1 MTLANFEIVEVVGGG
16 NLDGAGAV
24 LGVGVFVGDDGDFA
38 VGEGEFDK
46 TTDEVL
52 IAGIIRVDRDGS
64 VTEESFGASGTDDDF
79 GVFDV
84 RVVIGATIRS
94 TDDLVGDVPEVAG
107 FVLVFD
113 FDVGEGGLVVRTEI
127 DEFFATIDH
136 AIVPHF
142 FKSFID
148 AGDNVFIKSESEVI
162 PSTGGTKSTKLEF
175 HIAALLLYE
184 IPDAGIEFV
193 ARVFKTSVAFFFES
207 AFVDDPSFEAGVI
220 GAGDVPSVFAVKT
233 VVTGEGIF
241 KSNGETMADVE
252 IAVGVGGWH
261 DKRITVIGIG
271 FVGVDD
277 FGRIKSAGMF
287 PFGVDLGLESTGFV
301 AFGEFHR
308 FIIS

>member
-1 MTLANFEIVEVVGGG
+1 M
-16 NLDGAGAV
+16 
-24 LGVGVFVGDDGDFA
+24 
-38 VGEGEFDK
+38 
-46 TTDEVL
+46 
-52 IAGIIRVDRDGS
+52 
-64 VTEESFGASGTDDDF
+64 
-79 GVFDV
+79 FDV
-84 RVVIGATIRS
+84 RVVIGTTVGS
-94 TDDLVGDVPEVAG
+94 TDDFIGNVPEVTG
-107 FVLVFD
+107 FVLMLD
-113 FDVGEGGLVVRTEI
+113 FDVSESGLVMRTEI

-136 AIVPHF
+136 AIVPHL

-148 AGDNVFIKSESEVI
+148 AGDNVFVKSEGEVI

-207 AFVDDPSFEAGVI
+207 ALVDDPSFEAGVI
-220 GAGDVPSVFAVKT
+220 GAGNIPSVFAT
-233 VVTGEGIF
+233 EAVVASEGIF
-241 KSNGETMADVE
+241 EGNGETMADVE

-301 AFGEFHR
+301 AFGEFHEY
-308 FIIS
+308 IIS

>member
-1 MTLANFEIVEVVGGG
+1 M
-16 NLDGAGAV
+16 
-24 LGVGVFVGDDGDFA
+24 
-38 VGEGEFDK
+38 
-46 TTDEVL
+46 
-52 IAGIIRVDRDGS
+52 
-64 VTEESFGASGTDDDF
+64 
-79 GVFDV
+79 FDV
-84 RVVIGATIRS
+84 RVVIGTTVGS
-94 TDDLVGDVPEVAG
+94 TGDLVGDVPEVTG
-107 FVLVFD
+107 FVLMLD
-113 FDVGEGGLVVRTEI
+113 FDVSESGLVMRTEI

-136 AIVPHF
+136 AIVPHL

-148 AGDNVFIKSESEVI
+148 AGDNVFVKSEGEVI

-207 AFVDDPSFEAGVI
+207 ALVDDPSFEAGVI
-220 GAGDVPSVFAVKT
+220 GAGNIPSVFAT
-233 VVTGEGIF
+233 EAVVASEGIF
-241 KSNGETMADVE
+241 EGNGETMADVE

-261 DKRITVIGIG
+261 DKRITVIGIR

-301 AFGEFHR
+301 AFGEFHEY
-308 FIIS
+308 IIS

>member
-1 MTLANFEIVEVVGGG
+1 
-16 NLDGAGAV
+16 
-24 LGVGVFVGDDGDFA
+24 
-38 VGEGEFDK
+38 
-46 TTDEVL
+46 
-52 IAGIIRVDRDGS
+52 
-64 VTEESFGASGTDDDF
+64 
-79 GVFDV
+79 
-84 RVVIGATIRS
+84 
-94 TDDLVGDVPEVAG
+94 
-107 FVLVFD
+107 
-113 FDVGEGGLVVRTEI
+113 
-127 DEFFATIDH
+127 
-136 AIVPHF
+136 
-142 FKSFID
+142 
-148 AGDNVFIKSESEVI
+148 
-162 PSTGGTKSTKLEF
+162 LEF

-207 AFVDDPSFEAGVI
+207 ALVDDPSFEAGVI
-220 GAGDVPSVFAVKT
+220 GAGNIPSVFAT
-233 VVTGEGIF
+233 EAVVASEGIF
-241 KSNGETMADVE
+241 EGNGETMADVE

>member
-1 MTLANFEIVEVVGGG
+1 M
-16 NLDGAGAV
+16 
-24 LGVGVFVGDDGDFA
+24 
-38 VGEGEFDK
+38 
-46 TTDEVL
+46 
-52 IAGIIRVDRDGS
+52 
-64 VTEESFGASGTDDDF
+64 
-79 GVFDV
+79 FDV
-84 RVVIGATIRS
+84 RVVIGTTVGS
-94 TDDLVGDVPEVAG
+94 TDDFIGNVPEVTG
-107 FVLVFD
+107 FVLMLD
-113 FDVGEGGLVVRTEI
+113 FDVSESGLVMRTEI

-136 AIVPHF
+136 AIVPHL

-148 AGDNVFIKSESEVI
+148 AGDNVFVKSEGEVI

-207 AFVDDPSFEAGVI
+207 ALVDDPSFEAGVI
-220 GAGDVPSVFAVKT
+220 GAGNIPSVFAT
-233 VVTGEGIF
+233 EAVVASEGIF
-241 KSNGETMADVE
+241 EGNGETMADVE

>member
-1 MTLANFEIVEVVGGG
+1 M
-16 NLDGAGAV
+16 
-24 LGVGVFVGDDGDFA
+24 
-38 VGEGEFDK
+38 
-46 TTDEVL
+46 
-52 IAGIIRVDRDGS
+52 
-64 VTEESFGASGTDDDF
+64 
-79 GVFDV
+79 FDV
-84 RVVIGATIRS
+84 RVVIGTTVGS
-94 TDDLVGDVPEVAG
+94 TDDLVGDVPEVTG
-107 FVLVFD
+107 FVLMLD
-113 FDVGEGGLVVRTEI
+113 FDVSESGLVMRAEI

-136 AIVPHF
+136 AVVPHF
-142 FKSFID
+142 FESFID
-148 AGDNVFIKSESEVI
+148 AGDDVFIKSEGEII
-162 PSTGGTKSTKLEF
+162 PSTRSAKSAKLEF

-207 AFVDDPSFEAGVI
+207 ALVDDPSFEAGVI
-220 GAGDVPSVFAVKT
+220 GAGNIPSVFAT
-233 VVTGEGIF
+233 EAVVASEGIF
-241 KSNGETMADVE
+241 KGNGETMADVE

>member
-1 MTLANFEIVEVVGGG
+1 M
-16 NLDGAGAV
+16 
-24 LGVGVFVGDDGDFA
+24 
-38 VGEGEFDK
+38 
-46 TTDEVL
+46 
-52 IAGIIRVDRDGS
+52 
-64 VTEESFGASGTDDDF
+64 
-79 GVFDV
+79 FDV
-84 RVVIGATIRS
+84 RVVIGTTVGS
-94 TDDLVGDVPEVAG
+94 TDDFIGNVPEVTG
-107 FVLVFD
+107 FVLMLD
-113 FDVGEGGLVVRTEI
+113 FDVSESGLVMRTEI

-136 AIVPHF
+136 AIVPHL

-148 AGDNVFIKSESEVI
+148 AGDNVFVKSEGEVI

-207 AFVDDPSFEAGVI
+207 ALVDDPSFEAGVI
-220 GAGDVPSVFAVKT
+220 GAGNIPSVFAT
-233 VVTGEGIF
+233 EAVVASEGIF
-241 KSNGETMADVE
+241 EGNGETMADVE

-261 DKRITVIGIG
+261 DKRITVIGIR

-301 AFGEFHR
+301 AFGEFHEY
-308 FIIS
+308 IIS